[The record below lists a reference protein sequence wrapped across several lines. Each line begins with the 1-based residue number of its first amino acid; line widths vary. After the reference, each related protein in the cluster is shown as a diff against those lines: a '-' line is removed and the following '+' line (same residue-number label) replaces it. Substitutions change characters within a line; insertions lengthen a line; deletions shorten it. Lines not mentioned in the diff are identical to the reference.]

1 MECLDSV
8 KNASFF
14 TFFKTKSEFVFFGKN
29 FRFCFLTIL
38 IVLQISRVSLLQNML
53 IDVQYTISSL

>member
-14 TFFKTKSEFVFFGKN
+14 TFFKTKSEFAFFLKEN
-29 FRFCFLTIL
+29 KFRFCFEKCEKKLTSKM
-38 IVLQISRVSLLQNML
+38 VEML
-53 IDVQYTISSL
+53 WNCGLWKDVC

>member
-14 TFFKTKSEFVFFGKN
+14 SFFKTKSEFVFFGKDLEKS
-29 FRFCFLTIL
+29 FLSASYIE
-38 IVLQISRVSLLQNML
+38 
-53 IDVQYTISSL
+53 